1 MGPEQKRFAS
11 VFCNCSFTYAFIINL
26 NENNLFE
33 EVRQI
38 AKFTA
43 SNWQIASEGHAM
55 PATFFVTVFIFASFC
70 VQNPVYT
77 KCFIKGL

>member
-1 MGPEQKRFAS
+1 MGVGPEQKRFAS
-11 VFCNCSFTYAFIINL
+11 VFCNCSFPYAFIINL

-55 PATFFVTVFIFASFC
+55 PATLLCYGFYIRLFLCTKSGVYKMFC
-70 VQNPVYT
+70 
-77 KCFIKGL
+77 